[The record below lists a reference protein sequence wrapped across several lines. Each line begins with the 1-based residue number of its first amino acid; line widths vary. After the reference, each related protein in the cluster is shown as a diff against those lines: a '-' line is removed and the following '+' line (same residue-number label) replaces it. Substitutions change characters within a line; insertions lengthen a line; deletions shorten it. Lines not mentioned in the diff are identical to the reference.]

1 MPNEPKT
8 NPSFVEG
15 EGTDDEWLVRLDF
28 FLRRARASA
37 AASCEIMRTTP
48 YVHNV
53 EHVRGDSVSAPL
65 SLCTYLIHAGACSKK
80 KNLQYSTATGQQTP
94 SGMLELKKK
103 NACFLSQVGEE
114 ILPVFFLGRWGRL
127 R

>member
-1 MPNEPKT
+1 MFSGATYKQPSLLPAVLVDVGVCVCVLGWGGGRAECRADIPSGVQSGGSGSSSSAYGVPNEPKT

-37 AASCEIMRTTP
+37 AASCEITRTTP

-53 EHVRGDSVSAPL
+53 EHVRG
-65 SLCTYLIHAGACSKK
+65 TACRR
-80 KNLQYSTATGQQTP
+80 L
-94 SGMLELKKK
+94 
-103 NACFLSQVGEE
+103 FLYV
-114 ILPVFFLGRWGRL
+114 RT
-127 R
+127 